1 VRCRTEKIR
10 GAPHSRGVTRADTQ
24 TEFPSRRVLL
34 IEDKLPDSSAVVHA
48 LNDTPGTRF
57 VLEPVGRF
65 SEGLERLYRDRTK
78 PLTGSERIAAII
90 VDLFLPDA
98 EGIEVV
104 HQLLQEAP
112 YLPILVIANLPDENL
127 AKLAVRHG
135 AQDYLLKTRLDRYSL
150 NKVLESMV
158 DRAANA
164 EALFAHK
171 ELAQVTLNSIGEAV
185 LSVALDGAVIYLNP
199 VAESL
204 TGWRG
209 AEAAGHPVEEVLNIV
224 DGSTRIP
231 VSNPLFMAM
240 KQNKALSLTPH
251 CVLIRRDGSES
262 GIEDSAAPIHDRNG
276 LVTGAVMV
284 FHDVTQA
291 RALALRTSYLAQH
304 DTLSGLANRAMLH
317 DRLSHAITA
326 ANRHREK
333 LAVLFI
339 DVDRF
344 KQVNDFLG
352 HSVGDRLLQAMA
364 QRLVTCLRDSD
375 TAGRFGGDEFVVVLS
390 EVAHSADAAIIAD
403 KLLVT
408 LSQPYTIDAHSLHIT
423 VSIGIATFPDDGL
436 DAELLLKNA
445 DVAMY
450 HAKDG
455 GRNQQ
460 LFYARHMNR
469 RAGDRQILEGDLRRA
484 IAQQEFVL
492 HYQPKVDLQTGQIT
506 GVESLIRWRH
516 PAHGLVPAAPFIRVA
531 EQCGL
536 IVPIGRWVLREACRQ
551 ARDWLDAGLP
561 LIQISVNTSALELTK
576 AGFVE
581 NVRAT
586 LLAFNLTPR
595 TLELELTETYLAQE
609 PEVIE
614 AVLQELKSLGVRL
627 AFDDFGTGYAS
638 LTCLRTLPVDAL
650 KIDQS
655 FVRNVAS
662 GTDDAAIVIAMITMG
677 RSLHLRVVAEGVE
690 TRQQLEFLLAHGCP
704 EGQGHYFSRPVSA
717 DEFAVL
723 MGRRFAVGTLRAS
736 DPPAQARI
744 TSVSSA
750 AG

>member
-1 VRCRTEKIR
+1 M
-10 GAPHSRGVTRADTQ
+10 
-24 TEFPSRRVLL
+24 

-638 LTCLRTLPVDAL
+638 LTSLRTLPVDAL

>member
-1 VRCRTEKIR
+1 
-10 GAPHSRGVTRADTQ
+10 
-24 TEFPSRRVLL
+24 L

-638 LTCLRTLPVDAL
+638 LTSLRTLPVDAL

>member
-1 VRCRTEKIR
+1 M
-10 GAPHSRGVTRADTQ
+10 
-24 TEFPSRRVLL
+24 

>member
-1 VRCRTEKIR
+1 
-10 GAPHSRGVTRADTQ
+10 
-24 TEFPSRRVLL
+24 
-34 IEDKLPDSSAVVHA
+34 
-48 LNDTPGTRF
+48 
-57 VLEPVGRF
+57 
-65 SEGLERLYRDRTK
+65 
-78 PLTGSERIAAII
+78 
-90 VDLFLPDA
+90 
-98 EGIEVV
+98 
-104 HQLLQEAP
+104 
-112 YLPILVIANLPDENL
+112 
-127 AKLAVRHG
+127 
-135 AQDYLLKTRLDRYSL
+135 
-150 NKVLESMV
+150 
-158 DRAANA
+158 
-164 EALFAHK
+164 
-171 ELAQVTLNSIGEAV
+171 
-185 LSVALDGAVIYLNP
+185 
-199 VAESL
+199 
-204 TGWRG
+204 
-209 AEAAGHPVEEVLNIV
+209 
-224 DGSTRIP
+224 
-231 VSNPLFMAM
+231 MAM

-638 LTCLRTLPVDAL
+638 LTSLRTLPVDAL

>member
-1 VRCRTEKIR
+1 
-10 GAPHSRGVTRADTQ
+10 
-24 TEFPSRRVLL
+24 
-34 IEDKLPDSSAVVHA
+34 
-48 LNDTPGTRF
+48 
-57 VLEPVGRF
+57 
-65 SEGLERLYRDRTK
+65 
-78 PLTGSERIAAII
+78 
-90 VDLFLPDA
+90 
-98 EGIEVV
+98 
-104 HQLLQEAP
+104 
-112 YLPILVIANLPDENL
+112 
-127 AKLAVRHG
+127 
-135 AQDYLLKTRLDRYSL
+135 
-150 NKVLESMV
+150 
-158 DRAANA
+158 
-164 EALFAHK
+164 
-171 ELAQVTLNSIGEAV
+171 
-185 LSVALDGAVIYLNP
+185 
-199 VAESL
+199 
-204 TGWRG
+204 
-209 AEAAGHPVEEVLNIV
+209 
-224 DGSTRIP
+224 
-231 VSNPLFMAM
+231 
-240 KQNKALSLTPH
+240 
-251 CVLIRRDGSES
+251 
-262 GIEDSAAPIHDRNG
+262 
-276 LVTGAVMV
+276 
-284 FHDVTQA
+284 
-291 RALALRTSYLAQH
+291 
-304 DTLSGLANRAMLH
+304 
-317 DRLSHAITA
+317 
-326 ANRHREK
+326 
-333 LAVLFI
+333 
-339 DVDRF
+339 
-344 KQVNDFLG
+344 
-352 HSVGDRLLQAMA
+352 
-364 QRLVTCLRDSD
+364 
-375 TAGRFGGDEFVVVLS
+375 
-390 EVAHSADAAIIAD
+390 
-403 KLLVT
+403 
-408 LSQPYTIDAHSLHIT
+408 
-423 VSIGIATFPDDGL
+423 
-436 DAELLLKNA
+436 
-445 DVAMY
+445 
-450 HAKDG
+450 
-455 GRNQQ
+455 
-460 LFYARHMNR
+460 
-469 RAGDRQILEGDLRRA
+469 LRRA